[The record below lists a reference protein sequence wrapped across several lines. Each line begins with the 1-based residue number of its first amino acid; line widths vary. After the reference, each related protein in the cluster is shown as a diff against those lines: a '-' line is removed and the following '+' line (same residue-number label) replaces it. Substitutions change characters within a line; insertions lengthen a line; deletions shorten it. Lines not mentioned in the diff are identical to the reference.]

1 MTIPSLS
8 SSTSLNSLL
17 ASSTSSTSSTS
28 SKYSQLQSVVDDA
41 IAAGDGTA
49 LSLYQSFVTLSNAAS
64 SAESTSS
71 TDTTTSAT
79 YTAKGLLNAIN
90 SAQLENNPLLSGSDT
105 TSSSV
110 FGTSSDNST
119 LSALYQQIQD
129 SGNS

>member
-17 ASSTSSTSSTS
+17 ASSTSSSS

-64 SAESTSS
+64 STESTSS
-71 TDTTTSAT
+71 TDSTTSAT